1 MSNINTD
8 LLTNSGYLRINDIEF
23 ELPPERITIV
33 KRDFSNQVSTI
44 RSQTSTVIKSGR
56 RMITM
61 IVELHFGTG
70 YNALTGE
77 EKNSNSWINKQL
89 APLLI
94 QVRKCPFV
102 SVENEKIR
110 KELLGLDPS
119 FSERIIAA
127 VVKDI
132 EITSAARSSG
142 DIKVAVTMDYFNY
155 TPFTPD
161 FKYKQILGNNS
172 VAPSNEPGQPF
183 KDFYYSG
190 TTDASGRFVNA
201 ITSTKHTGMTILYK
215 QYYELNFSED
225 GVREMILATST
236 ADEFNLDVTKNA
248 FNSKSTE
255 YSLLAPEDKIA
266 AVFIDRIKSLGW
278 TEEPNPFRSN
288 KNSKLLYRYKRF
300 EIDGDI
306 SLDSDRMIIEA
317 GSASLSTVT
326 PNITLQGH
334 TEPTTQFLGCSD
346 ARVTF
351 QIFANAHLSNEKPVG
366 TSRKL
371 AQFQEMINQSNKNI
385 IKFHRESFNDGIFI
399 RHPLAKLC
407 KYKSYNREKN
417 KVQVFN
423 PQNGKVELEDIN
435 EYLFCHA
442 EDVSSETVPGHPF
455 CSRITVSFIENYIKE
470 NTEAIPSNA
479 GLGQSAY
486 QAGKNL
492 IKILAKRFGIKK
504 TDDSEVGS
512 FSITDRPIGMSA
524 EESALAEKLVSSLNT
539 TLKIEIVNLPGM
551 LPIRTASMSS
561 IDEILDSPLIK
572 NRKSTFRDSMIIQQ
586 LDPSFTPDPM
596 CYERFTELVDDII
609 LLVEGSETQKYS
621 DYSSSLAVIQK
632 QDAVPNDGAYPD
644 MMLPSNQ
651 SQPDYP
657 WFNLSD
663 VLNTEEE
670 INKMATRAF
679 VMRYEV
685 GVQNAEK
692 MGAELPD
699 YLKVKN
705 YVAASWLPAPAV
717 NPASKYPGGIPGLDI
732 PELGI
737 PFYQNPLDPTQQS
750 MIARKAVEKLGDNTY
765 SMRRAMPTLKIY
777 FKDHLPEQEDP
788 VFGTNGFWRNF
799 SDVYDLNAIID
810 VRVAKSQDNPVD
822 MMVIRMTNSK
832 KDLMSKYF
840 EIKNKDAEQV
850 VADLQTKRESKRS
863 TTPEE
868 SQKLLNSLENNQS
881 DKVLREGTRIE
892 LRMGYEN
899 DPNNLS
905 IEFVGRIMSASGTD
919 IIEIVCQGDGV
930 ELIQELKG
938 VAGSDQDT
946 WSFDGETGEV
956 ITKLLANSSEVSSFG
971 SMRNSVAN
979 FGETPLPAS
988 FGGRS
993 GLENIFAP
1001 PLYNTFARF
1010 GQKTIEYTTWALA
1023 LGVIPGAQPLVP
1035 IALKVGFIA
1044 GIISDVATVIKTA
1057 WSGCPFRM
1065 YEQTVWDAL
1074 QELAMRHPGI
1084 ICSVVPFGNRSTIF
1098 FGYPDQLYFYR
1109 PPSYIEKLKFKGIK
1123 PKQVQPTE
1131 WRGNSANTNGT
1142 VGASQV
1148 STNLVTP
1155 GSTTRRDA
1163 IKNTGFFSR
1172 LGYES
1177 ESVTREEIEDFN
1189 NSAAGSISK
1198 DAMKPFVTYHIITS
1212 DHDIVINDMQV
1223 SSEDVF
1229 NAIEIVYP
1237 ETTDE
1242 QNFDGSKGFSD
1253 YTKTDTIMADD
1264 DLKKAYIRKQTLVYH
1279 NAHKE
1284 PVEDMPERYA
1294 TSNLVKSLENVYKGK
1309 IIILGR
1315 PNVKPHDVVF
1325 IEDFYN
1331 KISGPV
1337 KVGAVTQVFSY
1348 KTGWLTEIHP
1358 KMLVAP
1364 TGSTLLESVLSMKQA
1379 AKFRALKNYE
1389 IFQTVF
1395 TDPKT
1400 RAETLNIGQAVR
1412 SIPIA
1417 GRQAIQ
1423 EVSNYAQAAIALQSA
1438 RSAFKAAKAATS
1450 IGGKIVAFGGRAVA
1464 GPLAAFGLDA
1474 LVNKYLI
1481 WSRTRQPIAFIPI
1494 TRGDKPWVMG
1504 LHGFQDN
1511 TEMESIK
1518 KIATE
1523 IKANSVDFY
1532 NRVIETF
1539 RD

>member
-1 MSNINTD
+1 MSETING

-61 IVELHFGTG
+61 IIELHFGTG

-77 EKNSNSWINKQL
+77 DKNANSWINKQL

-94 QVRKCPFV
+94 QIRKCPFV

-110 KELLGLDPS
+110 KELLGIDPS
-119 FSERIIAA
+119 FAERIIAA
-127 VVKDI
+127 VVRDV
-132 EITSAARSSG
+132 EINSAARSAG
-142 DIKVAVTMDYFNY
+142 DLKVSITMDYFNY

-161 FKYKQILGNNS
+161 FKYKQILSNNS
-172 VAPSNEPGQPF
+172 IAPSNQPGQPF
-183 KDFYYSG
+183 RDFYYSG
-190 TTDASGRFVNA
+190 TTDGAGRFINS
-201 ITSTKHTGMTILYK
+201 ITNTKHTGMTILYK
-215 QYYELNFSED
+215 QYYELNFSEE
-225 GVREMILATST
+225 GVKDLITST
-236 ADEFNLDVTKNA
+236 STEAEFNLDVTKNA
-248 FNSKSTE
+248 FNSRASE
-255 YSLLAPEDKIA
+255 YSSLAPVDKVDAIF
-266 AVFIDRIKSLGW
+266 VDRVKSLGW
-278 TEEPNPFRSN
+278 MEEKDPFRSG
-288 KNSKLLYRYKRF
+288 KNSKLLYRYKKF

-306 SLDSDRMIIEA
+306 TLDSDRMIIEA
-317 GSASLSTVT
+317 GSANLSTVT

-351 QIFANAHLSNEKPVG
+351 QIFANAQVSNDKPVG

-371 AQFQEMINQSNKNI
+371 AQFQEMLSQSNKNAI
-385 IKFHRESFNDGIFI
+385 RFHRESVNDGMFI

-407 KYKSYNREKN
+407 KYKSYNREKH

-423 PQNGKVELEDIN
+423 PANGTIEIEDIN

-442 EDVSSETVPGHPF
+442 EDISSETVPGHPF
-455 CSRITVSFIENYIKE
+455 CSRVTVSFLENYIKE
-470 NTEAIPSNA
+470 STEAIPSTV
-479 GLGQSAY
+479 GLGQSVY
-486 QAGKNL
+486 QAGKSL
-492 IKILAKRFGIKK
+492 ITTLSKRFGITK
-504 TDDSEVGS
+504 TGDSAVGS
-512 FSITDRPIGMSA
+512 FSMTDRPIAVTS
-524 EESALAEKLVSSLNT
+524 EESAIAEKLVASLNT
-539 TLKIEIVNLPGM
+539 TMQIEFYSPPGSP
-551 LPIRTASMSS
+551 PIRTASLGSV
-561 IDEILDSPLIK
+561 DEILNSVLVK
-572 NRKSTFRDSMIIQQ
+572 NRKSSFRDSMIIKE
-586 LDPSFTPDPM
+586 LDPVSTPDPM
-596 CYERFTELVDDII
+596 CYERFTELIDDII
-609 LLVEGSETQKYS
+609 LLVESSDTQRYS
-621 DYSSSLAVIQK
+621 DYSAALTVIK
-632 QDAVPNDGAYPD
+632 RQDAVPNESAYPD
-644 MMLPSNQ
+644 MMLPANQ

-657 WFNLSD
+657 WFNISD
-663 VLNTEEE
+663 TLNTEEE

-679 VMRYEV
+679 LTRYEI
-685 GVQNAEK
+685 GIQNAEK
-692 MGAELPD
+692 SGAELPD
-699 YLKVKN
+699 YLKSKN
-705 YVAASWLPAPAV
+705 YKPATWLPAPAL
-717 NPASKYPGGIPGLDI
+717 NPAFKYPGGVPGLDV

-737 PFYQNPLDPTQQS
+737 SFYQNPLDPVQQS
-750 MIARKAVEKLGDNTY
+750 MGMRKAVEKLGDNTY

-788 VFGTNGFWRNF
+788 IFASNGFWRNF

-822 MMVIRMTNSK
+822 MMVIRLTNSR

-840 EIKNKDAEQV
+840 EIKNKDADEV
-850 VADLQTKRESKRS
+850 VADLQTKREAKRS
-863 TTPEE
+863 TTPEQ

-881 DKVLREGTRIE
+881 DKVVREGTRIE
-892 LRMGYEN
+892 LRLGYEN
-899 DPNNLS
+899 DPNDLS
-905 IEFVGRIMSASGTD
+905 VEFIGRIMSASGTD

-938 VAGSDQDT
+938 VGGTDQKT
-946 WSFDGETGEV
+946 WTFDGETGEV
-956 ITKLLANSSEVSSFG
+956 ITKMLASSPEIASFG
-971 SMRNSVAN
+971 SMRNVITN

-1001 PLYNTFARF
+1001 PLYNSFARF
-1010 GQKTIEYTTWALA
+1010 GEKTVKYTGWASLLA
-1023 LGVIPGAQPLVP
+1023 FGPGTQPLLIP
-1035 IALKVGFIA
+1035 ALKAAVIA
-1044 GIISDVATVIKTA
+1044 GIIADTATVIKTA
-1057 WSGCPFRM
+1057 WSGAPFRV
-1065 YEQTVWDAL
+1065 YDQTVWDAL
-1074 QELAMRHPGI
+1074 QELTMRHPGTV
-1084 ICSVVPFGNRSTIF
+1084 CSVTTFGNRSTIF

-1109 PPSYIEKLKFKGIK
+1109 PATYVEKLRFKGIK
-1123 PKQVQPTE
+1123 PSKTQE
-1131 WRGNSANTNGT
+1131 WRGNSSGVSSRSVKNTIAT
-1142 VGASQV
+1142 
-1148 STNLVTP
+1148 
-1155 GSTTRRDA
+1155 GSTTRRDL
-1163 IKNTGFFSR
+1163 IKNQTGIYSR
-1172 LGYES
+1172 LGLES
-1177 ESVTREEIEDFN
+1177 ESVSTEEIEQFN
-1189 NSAAGSISK
+1189 NSAAGTISK
-1198 DAMKPFVTYHIITS
+1198 DAMKPYATYHIITS
-1212 DHDIVINDMQV
+1212 DHDIVMNDMQV

-1237 ETTDE
+1237 STSDE
-1242 QNFDGSKGFSD
+1242 QNFDGSKGFSE
-1253 YTKTDTIMADD
+1253 YEKFPESGAVLADD

-1284 PVEDMPERYA
+1284 PLEDMPERYA
-1294 TSNLVKSLENVYKGK
+1294 TSNLVRSLENVYKGK

-1331 KISGPV
+1331 KVSGPV

-1400 RAETLNIGQAVR
+1400 RAETLNIGKAVK
-1412 SIPIA
+1412 STPIA
-1417 GRQAIQ
+1417 ARQLAQ
-1423 EVSNYAQAAIALQSA
+1423 EASNYAQAAVALKSTRA
-1438 RSAFKAAKAATS
+1438 AFQVGKAAT
-1450 IGGKIVAFGGRAVA
+1450 GVFGKVIAFGGRAVA
-1464 GPLAAFGLDA
+1464 GPLLAFGLDA
-1474 LVNKYLI
+1474 AVNRYLS
-1481 WSRTRQPIAFIPI
+1481 WSRTRQPVAFIPV

-1523 IKANSVDFY
+1523 ISANSVDFY
-1532 NRVIETF
+1532 NRVVEQF